1 MERDDGQTRAQDEM
15 EAFDALPPD
24 LRSVLRAAPIAVPAI
39 VIQEQLAAIGRDRT
53 LSWLRVQLVQRCG
66 TARGL

>member
-1 MERDDGQTRAQDEM
+1 MVKTRAQDEM

-24 LRSVLRAAPIAVPAI
+24 LRGVLRATPIAVPAI

-53 LSWLRVQLVQRCG
+53 LSWLRAQLVQRCG